1 MEVTFEYWNK
11 LATQTVF
18 ISSLLGGFSILVI
31 ANLLISD
38 LNTRF
43 SKYIMVFATL
53 AASLFLVSIFAWTSV
68 MMMTTVGYPNKV
80 VSSDLTFHRI
90 LGVITFLLGTV
101 SLIAMISLVGWI
113 KSRKMGTITT
123 IVGVLALIL
132 IFLTMAKS

>member
-11 LATQTVF
+11 LATQIIF

-38 LNTRF
+38 LKTRL

-80 VSSDLTFHRI
+80 VSSDLTFHRMI
-90 LGVITFLLGTV
+90 GVITFLFGTV
-101 SLIAMISLVGWI
+101 SLIAMISSVGWI
-113 KSRKMGTITT
+113 KSKKMGIVTT
-123 IVGVLALIL
+123 VIGSLSLIL
-132 IFLTMAKS
+132 IVLTMANS

>member
-11 LATQTVF
+11 LATQIIF

-38 LNTRF
+38 LKTRL

-68 MMMTTVGYPNKV
+68 MMMTTVGYPNKI
-80 VSSDLTFHRI
+80 VSSDLNFHRTI
-90 LGVITFLLGTV
+90 GGITFLFGTV
-101 SLIAMISLVGWI
+101 SLIAMISSVGWI
-113 KSRKMGTITT
+113 KSKKMGIVTT
-123 IVGVLALIL
+123 VIGSLSLIL
-132 IFLTMAKS
+132 IVLTMANS

>member
-1 MEVTFEYWNK
+1 MEITFEYWNK

-38 LNTRF
+38 LNTRL

-68 MMMTTVGYPNKV
+68 MMMTTVGFPKKI
-80 VSSDLTFHRI
+80 VSSDLTFDRI
-90 LGVITFLLGTV
+90 LGVITFLSGTI
-101 SLIAMISLVGWI
+101 SLIAMISLVGWT
-113 KSRKMGTITT
+113 KSKKMGIITT
-123 IVGVLALIL
+123 IVAGLTLIL
-132 IFLTMAKS
+132 IFLTMV

>member
-1 MEVTFEYWNK
+1 MEITFEYWNK

-38 LNTRF
+38 LNTRL

-80 VSSDLTFHRI
+80 VNNDLTFHRT
-90 LGVITFLLGTV
+90 LGAFTFLLGTI
-101 SLIAMISLVGWI
+101 SLIAMISSVGWV
-113 KSRKMGTITT
+113 KSKTMGRITT
-123 IVGVLALIL
+123 IIGALSLIL
-132 IFLTMAKS
+132 ILLTMF

>member
-1 MEVTFEYWNK
+1 MEITFEYWNK

-38 LNTRF
+38 LNTRL

-68 MMMTTVGYPNKV
+68 MMMTTDGYPNKV
-80 VSSDLTFHRI
+80 VSSDLTFHRT
-90 LGVITFLLGTV
+90 LGAFTFLFGII
-101 SLIAMISLVGWI
+101 SLIAMISSVGWT
-113 KSRKMGTITT
+113 KSKKMGRITT
-123 IVGVLALIL
+123 IVGVLSLFLIL
-132 IFLTMAKS
+132 LTMFKA

>member
-11 LATQTVF
+11 LATQIIF

-38 LNTRF
+38 LKTRL
-43 SKYIMVFATL
+43 SKYIMVFSTL

-80 VSSDLTFHRI
+80 VSSDLTFHRMI
-90 LGVITFLLGTV
+90 GVITFLFGTV
-101 SLIAMISLVGWI
+101 SLIAMISSVGWI
-113 KSRKMGTITT
+113 KSKKMGIVTT
-123 IVGVLALIL
+123 VIGSLSLIL
-132 IFLTMAKS
+132 IVLTMANS